1 MVDNT
6 KNPNV
11 PGPGGG
17 HRPDPTG
24 QPKSKPLTPD
34 IALQTNVALP
44 ANQREAFI
52 SDLQDQLHKK
62 FRTRQGV
69 RRARRPALR
78 HLRRQL
84 DHDIRMRSSSKEPM
98 RLNLE
103 VPAGHRVH
111 HQDRRGLHDTVP
123 STRCSQRC
131 LRLSIRNGKPDKN
144 GSIVVQ
150 SLTSSSQ
157 TGPEAK
163 LSGDGGHARRER
175 VAISRSASR
184 PASPLADYSGRHPA
198 RCGA

>member
-62 FRTRQGV
+62 FPHAKVFAAPDDLSASASSSTTRSQV
-69 RRARRPALR
+69 
-78 HLRRQL
+78 
-84 DHDIRMRSSSKEPM
+84 RMRSSSKE
-98 RLNLE
+98 RTRSTSE
-103 VPAGHRVH
+103 SPAGASCSPSR
-111 HQDRRGLHDTVP
+111 
-123 STRCSQRC
+123 STR
-131 LRLSIRNGKPDKN
+131 
-144 GSIVVQ
+144 
-150 SLTSSSQ
+150 
-157 TGPEAK
+157 
-163 LSGDGGHARRER
+163 
-175 VAISRSASR
+175 AS
-184 PASPLADYSGRHPA
+184 
-198 RCGA
+198 